1 MMKCIFKIEEY
12 LPDTNQIVVRFARL
26 HSPQHIDNYKAV
38 AIDATVLDFYDYNSF
53 IESLMMNYGDSR
65 SSTSEMKDPIVN
77 DIEEVNIDTK
87 FDVRDLIGKVIE
99 SESDNYRRSIL
110 KMRKVDL

>member
-1 MMKCIFKIEEY
+1 MKCIFKIEEY

>member
-1 MMKCIFKIEEY
+1 MKCIFKIEEY
-12 LPDTNQIVVRFARL
+12 LPETNQIVVRFARL

-38 AIDATVLDFYDYNSF
+38 AIDTTKLDFYDYDSF
-53 IESLMMNYGDSR
+53 IESLMRNYGDSR
-65 SSTSEMKDPIVN
+65 SSMSEIKDSIVN
-77 DIEEVNIDTK
+77 DVEEVNIDTK

>member
-1 MMKCIFKIEEY
+1 MKCIFKIEEY

-65 SSTSEMKDPIVN
+65 SSTSEIKDPIVN